1 MKGPLGKKVAASKKF
16 DPKVLFPISRT
27 EQRKGVFEK
36 TDFSKIKGD
45 DVWNIHELLWIDKKN
60 NSHHSELSISLNCT
74 SKNTVE
80 SKSMK
85 LFLGSL
91 VHKKF
96 KNISEVKSLIK
107 RHIEAVTKSKIK
119 LGKIYTKQDATECE
133 IKISSKVKP
142 LKESSYKASKRKNF
156 KTYVFKAFRSLC
168 PVTNQPDIADIY
180 LVADLNAHNKKD
192 ISEYLG
198 SFFEKN
204 GFHER
209 CVEEIFFEL
218 KRKKYLIKSIE
229 GYFERRGG
237 IAIIPRRYSV

>member
-1 MKGPLGKKVAASKKF
+1 MKGPLGKKVAAPKKF

-27 EQRKGVFEK
+27 DQRKGVFEK

-60 NSHHSELSISLNCT
+60 NYHHNELSISLNCT
-74 SKNTVE
+74 SKNTIE

-96 KNISEVKSLIK
+96 ENISEVKNVIK

-119 LGKIYTKQDATECE
+119 LGEIYTKQNANECE

-180 LVADLNAHNKKD
+180 LVADLNAKNKKD

-209 CVEEIFFEL
+209 CVEEMFFEL

>member
-1 MKGPLGKKVAASKKF
+1 MKGPLGKKVAAPKKF

-27 EQRKGVFEK
+27 DQRKGVFEK
-36 TDFSKIKGD
+36 TDFSKVKGD

-60 NSHHSELSISLNCT
+60 NSHHNELSISLNCT
-74 SKNTVE
+74 SKNTIE

-96 KNISEVKSLIK
+96 KNISEVKNVIK
-107 RHIEAVTKSKIK
+107 RHIEVVTKSKIK
-119 LGKIYTKQDATECE
+119 IGKIHRKQNANECE

-142 LKESSYKASKRKNF
+142 LKESSYTPNKRKKF
-156 KTYVFKAFRSLC
+156 ECYVFKAFRSLC

-180 LVADLNAHNKKD
+180 LVADINTQNKKD

-209 CVEEIFFEL
+209 CIEEMFLEL
-218 KRKKYLIKSIE
+218 KRKKYFVKSIE

-237 IAIIPRRYSV
+237 IAIIPRRYTV

>member
-1 MKGPLGKKVAASKKF
+1 MKGPLGKKVAAPKKF
-16 DPKVLFPISRT
+16 DPKVLFPISRS
-27 EQRKGVFEK
+27 EQRKGVVDK
-36 TDFSKIKGD
+36 TDITTIKGD
-45 DVWNIHELLWIDKKN
+45 DVWNIHELLWIDKNN
-60 NSHHSELSISLNCT
+60 NSHNNELSISLNCT

-96 KNISEVKSLIK
+96 KNISEVKNVIK
-107 RHIEAVTKSKIK
+107 RHIEAVAKSKIK
-119 LGKIYTKQDATECE
+119 IGKIYTKQNATECS
-133 IKISSKVKP
+133 IKVSSRTKP
-142 LKESSYKASKRKNF
+142 LRESSYTASKRRNF
-156 KTYVFKAFRSLC
+156 KTYMFKAFRSLC

-180 LVADLNAHNKKD
+180 IIADLNAQNKED

-209 CVEEIFFEL
+209 CVEEIFLEL
-218 KRKKYLIKSIE
+218 KRKKYFIKSIE

>member
-1 MKGPLGKKVAASKKF
+1 MKGPLGKKVAAPKKF

-27 EQRKGVFEK
+27 EQRKEIFGK
-36 TDFSKIKGD
+36 TDIMSIKGD
-45 DVWNIHELLWIDKKN
+45 DVWNIHELMWIDKNN
-60 NSHHSELSISLNCT
+60 NSHHNELSISLNCT

-96 KNISEVKSLIK
+96 KNISEVKNVIK
-107 RHIEAVTKSKIK
+107 RHIEAMTKSKIK
-119 LGKIYTKQDATECE
+119 IGKIYTKQNAIECSV
-133 IKISSKVKP
+133 KVSSRTKP
-142 LKESSYKASKRKNF
+142 LKESLYKPSKRKKF
-156 KTYVFKAFRSLC
+156 KSYVFKAFRSLC

-180 LVADLNAHNKKD
+180 IIADLNAQNKKD
-192 ISEYLG
+192 ISQYLG

-204 GFHER
+204 CFHER
-209 CVEEIFFEL
+209 CIEEIFLEL
-218 KRKKYLIKSIE
+218 KRKKYFIKSIE

>member
-1 MKGPLGKKVAASKKF
+1 MKGPLGKKVAAPKKF

-36 TDFSKIKGD
+36 TDISTIKGD
-45 DVWNIHELLWIDKKN
+45 DVWNIHELLWIDKNN
-60 NSHHSELSISLNCT
+60 NSHHNELSISLNCT

-96 KNISEVKSLIK
+96 KNISEVKNVIK

-119 LGKIYTKQDATECE
+119 FGKIYSKQNATECE
-133 IKISSKVKP
+133 IKISSKVKA
-142 LKESSYKASKRKNF
+142 LKESSYTASKKKIF

-168 PVTNQPDIADIY
+168 PVTNQPDIADVY
-180 LVADLNAHNKKD
+180 LVADLSSQNKKD

-204 GFHER
+204 SFHER
-209 CVEEIFFEL
+209 CVEEMFLEL
-218 KRKKYLIKSIE
+218 KRKKYFVKSIE
-229 GYFERRGG
+229 GYFKRRGG